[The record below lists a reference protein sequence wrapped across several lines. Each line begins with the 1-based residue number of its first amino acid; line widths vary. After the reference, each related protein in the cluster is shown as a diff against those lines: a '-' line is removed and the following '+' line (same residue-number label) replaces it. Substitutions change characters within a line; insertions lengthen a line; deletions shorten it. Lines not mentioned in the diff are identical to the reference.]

1 MVLGLEWLPKLEDS
15 LLPEEELKA
24 EKLFQHKFS
33 MVKLESLKKSNQFK
47 KALKEK
53 KVHSDFFSIFAAKNF
68 YKPKF
73 KTDLLISF
81 VMKKKIGNAV
91 KRNKIRRKLK
101 AIVQKLLKKRGA
113 ISKDYTYIVF
123 GKSNAY
129 AQKQSVLTLLMEK
142 CFKKIKI

>member
-1 MVLGLEWLPKLEDS
+1 
-15 LLPEEELKA
+15 
-24 EKLFQHKFS
+24 
-33 MVKLESLKKSNQFK
+33 MVKLESLKKSYQFK
-47 KALKEK
+47 KTLKEK
-53 KVHSDFFSIFAAKNF
+53 KVHSDFFSIFATKNF
-68 YKPKF
+68 YKPEYKSN
-73 KTDLLISF
+73 LLISF

-129 AQKQSVLTLLMEK
+129 TQKQTVLIPLMEQ
-142 CFKKIKI
+142 CFNKIKVK

>member
-1 MVLGLEWLPKLEDS
+1 
-15 LLPEEELKA
+15 
-24 EKLFQHKFS
+24 

-53 KVHSDFFSIFAAKNF
+53 NVHSEYFSVFAAKNF
-68 YKPKF
+68 FKPKQ
-73 KTDLLISF
+73 KSNLIISF

-101 AIVQKLLKKRGA
+101 AIVQKISKKKSA
-113 ISKDYTYIVF
+113 INKDYTYIVF

-129 AQKQSVLTLLMEK
+129 TQKHDVLLPSMEK
-142 CFKKIKI
+142 GFSKLKK

>member
-1 MVLGLEWLPKLEDS
+1 
-15 LLPEEELKA
+15 
-24 EKLFQHKFS
+24 
-33 MVKLESLKKSNQFK
+33 MVKLESLKKSDQFK

-53 KVHSDFFSIFAAKNF
+53 KSHTEFFSIFAAKNF
-68 YKPKF
+68 YKPKY

-101 AIVQKLLKKRGA
+101 AIVQKLIKKRGA

-123 GKSNAY
+123 GKSNTY
-129 AQKQSVLTLLMEK
+129 LQKQNVLMPLMEK
-142 CFKKIKI
+142 SFKTIKIK

>member
-1 MVLGLEWLPKLEDS
+1 
-15 LLPEEELKA
+15 
-24 EKLFQHKFS
+24 

-47 KALKEK
+47 IALKEK
-53 KVHSDFFSIFAAKNF
+53 KINTEYFSIFAAKNF
-68 YKPKF
+68 FKPKQ
-73 KTDLLISF
+73 KSNLMISF

-113 ISKDYTYIVF
+113 INKDYTYIVF

-129 AQKQSVLTLLMEK
+129 AQKHDVLLPLMEK
-142 CFKKIKI
+142 SFSKLKK

>member
-1 MVLGLEWLPKLEDS
+1 
-15 LLPEEELKA
+15 
-24 EKLFQHKFS
+24 

-53 KVHSDFFSIFAAKNF
+53 KIHSEYFSVFAAKNF
-68 YKPKF
+68 YKPKH
-73 KTDLLISF
+73 KSDLLISF

-101 AIVQKLLKKRGA
+101 AIVQKILKKRGA
-113 ISKDYTYIVF
+113 ISRDYTYIVF

-129 AQKQSVLTLLMEK
+129 AEKHSVLMHAMIN
-142 CFKKIKI
+142 CFKRLSK

>member
-1 MVLGLEWLPKLEDS
+1 
-15 LLPEEELKA
+15 
-24 EKLFQHKFS
+24 

-47 KALKEK
+47 KVLKEK
-53 KVHSDFFSIFAAKNF
+53 KVHTNYFSIFVAKNF
-68 YKPKF
+68 FKPKY
-73 KTDLLISF
+73 KKNLLISF

-113 ISKDYTYIVF
+113 INKDYTYIVF

-129 AQKQSVLTLLMEK
+129 TQKHDVLLPLMEK
-142 CFKKIKI
+142 SFSKLKK